1 MSNAY
6 EYMRQVVVR
15 SVCVGGIVDDNGRFL
30 KAIGNMPLQEGDTV
44 WTDGRIVYG
53 HRPVRPQVN
62 LPTDLPGI
70 PYSCE
75 GQHSGAI
82 SKSGHQISK
91 VNDSEPLKSSAHNW
105 MYTDG
110 KEVYTNLEWSGT
122 IDAQDSGFYYDMLVT
137 KDAVWTAAPTL
148 KQFPFLGKAPD
159 GDREVVP
166 AASLEAR
173 NFKYYESDSAA
184 EWFNLHGEV
193 RCHTGIQI
201 RRNGAIVSELSL
213 EPYQIALDRIK
224 ALYDQYDTKEG
235 EVKARYYYGGT
246 FSFSGEGSE
255 YVSNIG
261 IFIAHIT
268 SEVVNFHFT
277 DEGGAWEMILATSLQ
292 GSCAPHTIDRERVKG
307 VPDDAPEEQKWQK
320 VHSWFCFLVPCI
332 YYLIKVT
339 SDGQQKILQFWIS
352 VKPFPNN
359 LVPYYTDFDDKP
371 GRPAWWDN
379 ARSMQVRPVNSRALN
394 MFQLNY
400 PDGIIE
406 TDFRT
411 LRVYD
416 KNGNIILNPGMHLL
430 TFDFWFIPDPNFP
443 VTGETR
449 FGATNQMMYTVFE
462 TGETGTAD
470 VYDVAWVPFQSGS
483 GNQRRGLCVN
493 YITGHAVLRY
503 GGGYASVLG
512 HLSIRHLDNVTTL
525 VAIGTQYLFVIDKN
539 GKWTAYAPYCH
550 NMGVQTLKR
559 LRRMR
564 KPKDIKALIA
574 SKTKGNDDDG

>member
-1 MSNAY
+1 MSNL
-6 EYMRQVVVR
+6 EYMRQVRVR
-15 SVCVGGIVDDNGRFL
+15 SVGLGGIVDENGRHL
-30 KAIGNMPLQEGDTV
+30 VPIGNLQIKEGDMV
-44 WTDGRIVYG
+44 WTDGRVVYG
-53 HRPVRPQVN
+53 HVPIRPTVN
-62 LPTDLPGI
+62 LPNDSPGI

-75 GQHSGAI
+75 GQHSGAL
-82 SKSGHQISK
+82 SDKNGLPKNRVSE
-91 VNDSEPLKSSAHNW
+91 SEPLKSRAHNW

-110 KEVYTNLEWSGT
+110 NEIYTNLDWTGK
-122 IDAQDSGFYYDMLVT
+122 IDDQDSGFYYDMLVT

-159 GDREVVP
+159 GDREFVP
-166 AASLEAR
+166 AASLAAR

-184 EWFNLHGEV
+184 EWTPHGHV
-193 RCHTGIQI
+193 LCHGGIQI
-201 RRNGAIVSELSL
+201 RKNGAIISELSL

-246 FSFSGEGSE
+246 FSNPSEGSV
-255 YVSNIG
+255 YISNIG
-261 IFIAHIT
+261 IFIAHIA

-277 DEGGAWEMILATSLQ
+277 NASGAWEMILGTSLQ
-292 GSCAPHTIDRERVKG
+292 GACAPHTIDRERVKG

-339 SDGQQKILQFWIS
+339 SDGQQTILQQWIS

-359 LVPYYTDFDDKP
+359 LVPYYTDFTDKP
-371 GRPAWWDN
+371 GRPLWWDN
-379 ARSMQVRPVNSRALN
+379 ARSMDVWPVNRRALN
-394 MFQLNY
+394 TFLLNY

-416 KNGNIILNPGMHLL
+416 KNGNLILNPGMNLL

-443 VTGETR
+443 VTEETR
-449 FGATNQMMYTVFE
+449 FGATNQMMYTVLV
-462 TGETGTAD
+462 TGETGTVAVSD
-470 VYDVAWVPFQSGS
+470 VRWIPFQSGQ

-493 YITGHAVLRY
+493 HTTGDAVLRY
-503 GGGYASVLG
+503 GGRYASVLG
-512 HLSIRHLDNVTTL
+512 HLSIRRLDDGTTL
-525 VAIGTQYLFVIDKN
+525 VAINTQYLFVIDKN

-550 NMGVQTLKR
+550 NLSAETLRR
-559 LRRMR
+559 LRHMK
-564 KPKDIKALIA
+564 KPKDIAALIA
-574 SKTKGNDDDG
+574 SRNKTGG